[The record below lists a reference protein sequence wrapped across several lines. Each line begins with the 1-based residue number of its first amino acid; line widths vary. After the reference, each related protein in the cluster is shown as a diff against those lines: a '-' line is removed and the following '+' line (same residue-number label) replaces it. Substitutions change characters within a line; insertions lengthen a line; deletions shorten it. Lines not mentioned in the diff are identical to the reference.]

1 MLAISRVP
9 YSERTFYLTGNKWE
23 DILIPEICESVTID
37 GKKREGGG
45 LWVIK
50 IKVAEMERLSWT
62 IWWAQPSHMNPQK
75 LPSMLRSGAEED
87 VIWKNGQRD
96 TMLPTLKMMKG
107 NHESRNMGDLQ
118 KLEKA
123 RKWVLLSRT
132 SRKEDI
138 PADTF

>member
-1 MLAISRVP
+1 
-9 YSERTFYLTGNKWE
+9 
-23 DILIPEICESVTID
+23 
-37 GKKREGGG
+37 
-45 LWVIK
+45 
-50 IKVAEMERLSWT
+50 
-62 IWWAQPSHMNPQK
+62 MNPQK
-75 LPSMLRSGAEED
+75 LPSMLRSGSEED

-107 NHESRNMGDLQ
+107 NHESRNMCDLQ